1 MGQSIN
7 GVDRILAPFVRDTY
21 NKYLKSYLE
30 EDIDE
35 KTAVKLAEK
44 RTKKEVADGVQTIQY
59 QINTLMTVNG
69 R

>member
-21 NKYLKSYLE
+21 NKYLESYLSE
-30 EDIDE
+30 GLEPQLAE
-35 KTAVKLAEK
+35 KLAKK